1 VTAQRSHGRLLAF
14 ELAGG
19 LYALP
24 IACVVE
30 VGEVEPLACVPTL
43 PPALGG
49 VMNHHGDALPVLRPE
64 ALLGVER
71 SQLPEPSH
79 VLAITARP
87 SGSARL
93 GLPVDRI
100 AGLVPG
106 EGATARGADPVAER
120 RALDGRVLFVLDAQR
135 LVARALDVIEG
146 SLGRSE

>member
-1 VTAQRSHGRLLAF
+1 VTARSHERLLAF

-30 VGEVEPLACVPTL
+30 VGEAEPLACVPTL

-71 SQLPEPSH
+71 SALPEPSQ

-87 SGSARL
+87 GGGARL
-93 GLPVDRI
+93 GLPVDRV
-100 AGLVPG
+100 AGLVEG
-106 EGATARGADPVAER
+106 EGATARGSDPVAER

-135 LVARALDVIEG
+135 LVARAQDVIER